1 MIPEERRQEVAG
13 HQQEADEVL
22 ESKVDVI
29 LRLGPT
35 VARKDGTLWIPSCAR
50 VCSIQRRPLWSV
62 VVRVP
67 KLVKLLTEG
76 FNWRSLVSSKQSCVI
91 CSLHCL
97 PACEKPWG
105 CGVRKGL
112 ASFTVVTCR
121 I

>member
-13 HQQEADEVL
+13 HQQEVDEVL
-22 ESKVDVI
+22 ESKD

-50 VCSIQRRPLWSV
+50 VCSIQRRPLWPV
-62 VVRVP
+62 VVRVL
-67 KLVKLLTEG
+67 KLVTLLTEG
-76 FNWRSLVSSKQSCVI
+76 FSWRSLVSSKQSCVI

-97 PACEKPWG
+97 LACEKPWG

-112 ASFTVVTCR
+112 ASFTMVTCR